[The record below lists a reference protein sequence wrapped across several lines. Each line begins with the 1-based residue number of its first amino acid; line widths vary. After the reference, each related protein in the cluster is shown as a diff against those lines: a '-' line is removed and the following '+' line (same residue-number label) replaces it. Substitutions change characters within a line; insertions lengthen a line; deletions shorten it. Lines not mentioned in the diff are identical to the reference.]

1 MPERSGNIKVLTVCT
16 GNICRSPMAEAFLQ
30 AKFDSKGINAD
41 VSSAGLLFSGRK
53 AAKETVEIMSAKGF
67 DLSSHRSRIL
77 DEVDLFDLDLIV
89 GMTKEHVREIVVM
102 SPKLWPVTFTLK
114 GLVSSAK
121 KIGPRNSDESLLDWL
136 SVIGETRVKADLLG
150 ADLSEDIVDP
160 YDLGPDTFL
169 QVADEI
175 DELTSQLVK
184 YIAGVK

>member
-1 MPERSGNIKVLTVCT
+1 MPERPPNIKVLTVCT

-30 AKFDSKGINAD
+30 TKFDSRGIDAE

-53 AAKETVEIMSAKGF
+53 AAKETIEIMSTKGF
-67 DLSSHRSRIL
+67 DLSGHRSRIL
-77 DEVDLFDLDLIV
+77 DEVDLYDLDLIV

-102 SPKLWPVTFTLK
+102 SPALWPVTFTLK
-114 GLVSSAK
+114 GLVASARN
-121 KIGPRNSDESLLDWL
+121 IGPRNSGEPLLDWL
-136 SVIGETRVKADLLG
+136 NVIGETRTKADLLG

-175 DELTSQLVK
+175 DELTSQAVK
-184 YIAGVK
+184 YIAGTN